1 MSQPAEQPSTEP
13 APVLRE
19 IMNVDG
25 TDLTVRPILAGDAEG
40 LNRMFGRLSRKS
52 VYLRFFSPISQIPP
66 EMLARLTDVDHLRR
80 DALVALDGADI
91 VAVARYDAARPDETG
106 DHETGADTGTRDAEI
121 AVTVVD
127 AWQRRGLGHRLL
139 ERLEALA
146 RRRGYDAFVARILPE
161 NRAALELV
169 HKFDP
174 DVDVRLAGGEYE
186 ARIPFSARRDRVM
199 DGYLRAAQG
208 TRV

>member
-1 MSQPAEQPSTEP
+1 VSQPAEQPSTRP
-13 APVLRE
+13 AAVMRE

-25 TDLTVRPILAGDAEG
+25 TDLTVRPILVSDAEG

-52 VYLRFFSPISQIPP
+52 VYLRFFSPISQLPP
-66 EMLARLTDVDHLRR
+66 AMLARLTNVDHLRR
-80 DALVALDGADI
+80 DALVALDGTDI
-91 VAVARYDAARPDETG
+91 VAVARYDAARPDDTADDETG
-106 DHETGADTGTRDAEI
+106 DDTGTREAEI

-139 ERLEALA
+139 DRLETLA
-146 RRRGYDAFVARILPE
+146 GRRGYDAFVARILPE

-174 DVDVRLAGGEYE
+174 DVDVCFAGGEYE

-199 DGYLRAAQG
+199 DGYLRAARG